1 MKIPRPQLKF
11 CPFLVDKVDK
21 VFHRRYHIPV
31 FQVCHIHSM
40 NQILI
45 LYLEYVY
52 VSFMDFF
59 YVCHQRN
66 AEGFFHQCGDGVFVR
81 RLADD
86 IGSQTVYAIEASGVF
101 PEAGG
106 Q

>member
-1 MKIPRPQLKF
+1 M
-11 CPFLVDKVDK
+11 DKVDK

-66 AEGFFHQCGDGVFVR
+66 AEGFFTSAEMAFSSGD
-81 RLADD
+81 
-86 IGSQTVYAIEASGVF
+86 SQIMSGAR
-101 PEAGG
+101 PCMA
-106 Q
+106 